1 MRIFSRFRRK
11 HSDRILRIVEHAHLL
26 KRYILLICG
35 VLLYAIAYNLFFLKN
50 NIVYGGVAGIAI
62 ITKKLIDPTLMIVI
76 LTLILLIISFIAL
89 GKKESLKSLVGSLL
103 YPLFI
108 YLTRNIGDI
117 FSISNDN
124 LLLIAIIGGVCMG
137 IGSGIVFKTG
147 FTTGGTYILN
157 QIFAKYFKVSIGTSM
172 MFTDGL
178 IVLAGGFFFG
188 WTRVLYALIV
198 LYIISL
204 MVDKVVLGIASTKAL
219 YITTSEDEEIVDYL
233 INSLNL
239 GVTIIETVGGYSN
252 KKRKMLMSVIPTSEY
267 FRVKEGIHEI
277 DENAVIVATDAYQA
291 EGTYGRIRGV
301 VSGIHKI

>member
-1 MRIFSRFRRK
+1 M
-11 HSDRILRIVEHAHLL
+11 
-26 KRYILLICG
+26 
-35 VLLYAIAYNLFFLKN
+35 LYAIAYNLFFLKN

-147 FTTGGTYILN
+147 FTTGGTDILN

>member
-108 YLTRNIGDI
+108 YLTRNIGDV

-147 FTTGGTYILN
+147 FTTGGTDILN

>member
-108 YLTRNIGDI
+108 YLTRNIGDV

-147 FTTGGTYILN
+147 FTTGGTDILN
-157 QIFAKYFKVSIGTSM
+157 QIFSKYFKVSIGTSM

>member
-147 FTTGGTYILN
+147 FTTGGTDILN